1 MNEKSN
7 KFIYNYGCNKK
18 IVEDIREKLRKIKEA
33 GYFAGKNSANIYYE
47 KYSIE
52 NEKGRIV
59 ILHGFSEC
67 IDKFTE
73 MIYYFTEMGYS
84 VYAIEHRGHG
94 RSGSLSNIH
103 KSQVNIDK
111 FIYYVEDLK
120 IFLDRIVAK
129 KDSDLYL
136 YAHSMGGAIGTM
148 FLEEYS
154 GYFKKA
160 ILSAPM
166 MEIKT
171 GDIPKWVSYIIS
183 SVYIAVGNGNN
194 YLFGQGPFDGKYDL
208 EGAGTSN
215 KYRYENHLEELKSN
229 EEIQRSGGSFKW
241 IFQSLK
247 ASDKIIKKENVQK
260 INIPILL
267 FQAGKDTF
275 VKDRGQ
281 NKFCE
286 RARKC
291 KKVRFENA
299 KHEIFGENDEILLE
313 YLKIIK
319 EFLK

>member
-1 MNEKSN
+1 M
-7 KFIYNYGCNKK
+7 
-18 IVEDIREKLRKIKEA
+18 D
-33 GYFAGKNSANIYYE
+33 
-47 KYSIE
+47 
-52 NEKGRIV
+52 NEKGRVV
-59 ILHGFSEC
+59 ISHGFSEC

-94 RSGSLSNIH
+94 RSGSLSKTH
-103 KSQVNIDK
+103 KNQINVEK
-111 FIYYVEDLK
+111 FKYYVDDLK
-120 IFLDRIVAK
+120 TFLDKIVVE
-129 KDSDLYL
+129 KDTDLYL

-148 FLEEYS
+148 FLEEYN

-171 GDIPKWVSYIIS
+171 GDFPKWIAYIIS
-183 SVYIAVGNGNN
+183 SLYILAGKGDK

-215 KYRYENHLEELKSN
+215 KYRYENHLEELKNN
-229 EEIQRSGGSFKW
+229 EYIQRSGGSFKW
-241 IFQSLK
+241 MFESLK
-247 ASDKIIKKENVQK
+247 ASDKIIKKKNVQK
-260 INIPILL
+260 INVPILL
-267 FQAGKDTF
+267 FQSGRDTF

-286 RARKC
+286 RAKNC

-299 KHEIFGENDEILLE
+299 KHEVFGEDDETLMK

-319 EFLK
+319 EFLD

>member
-7 KFIYNYGCNKK
+7 KFIYNYGCNKE

-33 GYFAGKNSANIYYE
+33 GYFVGKNSANIYYE

-52 NEKGRIV
+52 NEKGRVV

-171 GDIPKWVSYIIS
+171 GDFPKWVSYIIS

-286 RARKC
+286 RARNC

>member
-1 MNEKSN
+1 MCEKNN
-7 KFIYNYGCNKK
+7 KFIYNYGSDKEL
-18 IVEDIREKLRKIKEA
+18 VENIKEKLSKIKEV
-33 GYFAGKNSANIYYE
+33 GYFEGKNNAKIYYE
-47 KYSIE
+47 KYSID

-59 ILHGFSEC
+59 ISHGFSEC

-94 RSGSLSNIH
+94 RSGSLGKTH
-103 KSQVNIDK
+103 KNQINVEK
-111 FIYYVEDLK
+111 FKYYVDDLK
-120 IFLDRIVAK
+120 TFLDKIVVE
-129 KDSDLYL
+129 KDTDLYL

-148 FLEEYS
+148 FLEEYN

-171 GDIPKWVSYIIS
+171 GDFPKWMAYIIS
-183 SVYIAVGNGNN
+183 SLYIIAGKGDK

-208 EGAGTSN
+208 DGAGTTN
-215 KYRYENHLEELKSN
+215 KYRYENHLEELKNN
-229 EEIQRSGGSFKW
+229 EGIQRSVGSFKW
-241 IFQSLK
+241 MFEYLK
-247 ASDKIIKKENVQK
+247 ASDKIIKKKNVQK

-267 FQAGKDTF
+267 FQSGMDTF

-286 RARKC
+286 RAKNCRKI
-291 KKVRFENA
+291 RFENA
-299 KHEIFGENDEILLE
+299 KHEIFGEDDETLMK

-319 EFLK
+319 EFLE

>member
-1 MNEKSN
+1 MYEKNN
-7 KFIYNYGCNKK
+7 KFIYNYGSDKEL
-18 IVEDIREKLRKIKEA
+18 VENAKEKLSKIKEG
-33 GYFAGKNSANIYYE
+33 GYFEGKNNANIYYE
-47 KYSIE
+47 KYSID
-52 NEKGRIV
+52 NEKGRVV
-59 ILHGFSEC
+59 ISHGFSEC

-94 RSGSLSNIH
+94 RSGSLSKTH
-103 KSQVNIDK
+103 KNQINVEK
-111 FIYYVEDLK
+111 FKYYVDDLK
-120 IFLDRIVAK
+120 TFLDKIVVE
-129 KDSDLYL
+129 KDTDLYL

-148 FLEEYS
+148 FLEEYN

-171 GDIPKWVSYIIS
+171 GDFPKWIAYIIS
-183 SVYIAVGNGNN
+183 SLYILAGKGDK

-215 KYRYENHLEELKSN
+215 KYRYENHLEELKNN
-229 EEIQRSGGSFKW
+229 EYIQRSGGSFKW
-241 IFQSLK
+241 MFESLK
-247 ASDKIIKKENVQK
+247 ASDKIIKKKNVQK
-260 INIPILL
+260 INVPILL
-267 FQAGKDTF
+267 FQSGRDTF

-286 RARKC
+286 RAKNC

-299 KHEIFGENDEILLE
+299 KHEVFGEDDETLMK

-319 EFLK
+319 EFLD

>member
-1 MNEKSN
+1 MCEKNN
-7 KFIYNYGCNKK
+7 KFIYNYGSDKEL
-18 IVEDIREKLRKIKEA
+18 VENAKEKLSKIKEG
-33 GYFAGKNSANIYYE
+33 GYFEGKNNAKIYYE
-47 KYSIE
+47 KYSID
-52 NEKGRIV
+52 NEKGRVV
-59 ILHGFSEC
+59 ISHGFSEC

-94 RSGSLSNIH
+94 RSGSLSKTH
-103 KSQVNIDK
+103 KNQINVEK
-111 FIYYVEDLK
+111 FKYYVDDLK
-120 IFLDRIVAK
+120 TFLDKIVVE
-129 KDSDLYL
+129 KDTDLYL

-148 FLEEYS
+148 FLEEYN

-171 GDIPKWVSYIIS
+171 GDFPKWIAYIIS
-183 SVYIAVGNGNN
+183 SLYILAGKGDK

-208 EGAGTSN
+208 DGAGTTN
-215 KYRYENHLEELKSN
+215 KYRYENHLEELKNN
-229 EEIQRSGGSFKW
+229 EGIQRSGGSFKW
-241 IFQSLK
+241 MFESLK
-247 ASDKIIKKENVQK
+247 ASDKIIKKKNVQK

-267 FQAGKDTF
+267 FQSGMDTF

-286 RARKC
+286 RAKNCRKI
-291 KKVRFENA
+291 RFENA
-299 KHEIFGENDEILLE
+299 KHEIFGEDDETLMK

-319 EFLK
+319 EFLE

>member
-1 MNEKSN
+1 MCEKNN
-7 KFIYNYGCNKK
+7 KFIYNYGSDKEL
-18 IVEDIREKLRKIKEA
+18 VENIKEKLSKIKEV
-33 GYFAGKNSANIYYE
+33 GYFEGKNNAKIYYE
-47 KYSIE
+47 KYSID

-59 ILHGFSEC
+59 ISHGFSEC

-84 VYAIEHRGHG
+84 VYGIEHRGHG
-94 RSGSLSNIH
+94 RSGSLGKTH
-103 KSQVNIDK
+103 KNQINVEK
-111 FIYYVEDLK
+111 FKYYVDDLK
-120 IFLDRIVAK
+120 TFLDKIVVK
-129 KDSDLYL
+129 KDVDLYL

-148 FLEEYS
+148 FLEEHN

-171 GDIPKWVSYIIS
+171 GDFPKWMAYIIS
-183 SVYIAVGNGNN
+183 SLYIIAGKGDK

-208 EGAGTSN
+208 DGAGTTN
-215 KYRYENHLEELKSN
+215 KYRYENHLEELKNN
-229 EEIQRSGGSFKW
+229 EGIQRSGGSFKW
-241 IFQSLK
+241 LFESLK
-247 ASDKIIKKENVQK
+247 ASDKVIKKKNVQK

-267 FQAGKDTF
+267 FQSGMDTF

-286 RARKC
+286 RAKNCRKI
-291 KKVRFENA
+291 RFENA
-299 KHEIFGENDEILLE
+299 KHEIFGEDDETLMK

-319 EFLK
+319 EFLE

>member
-1 MNEKSN
+1 M
-7 KFIYNYGCNKK
+7 
-18 IVEDIREKLRKIKEA
+18 RKIKEA
-33 GYFAGKNSANIYYE
+33 GYFVGKNSANIYYE

-171 GDIPKWVSYIIS
+171 GDFPKWVSYIIS

-286 RARKC
+286 RARNC

>member
-1 MNEKSN
+1 MYEKNN
-7 KFIYNYGCNKK
+7 KFIYNYGFDKEL
-18 IVEDIREKLRKIKEA
+18 VENAKEKLSKIKEV
-33 GYFAGKNSANIYYE
+33 GYFEGKNNANIYYE
-47 KYSIE
+47 KYSID
-52 NEKGRIV
+52 NEKGRVV
-59 ILHGFSEC
+59 ISHGFSEC

-94 RSGSLSNIH
+94 RSGSLSKTH
-103 KSQVNIDK
+103 KNQINVEK
-111 FIYYVEDLK
+111 FKYYVDDLK
-120 IFLDRIVAK
+120 TFLDKIVVE
-129 KDSDLYL
+129 KDTDLYL

-148 FLEEYS
+148 FLEEYN

-171 GDIPKWVSYIIS
+171 GDFPKWIAYIIS
-183 SVYIAVGNGNN
+183 SLYILAGKGDK

-215 KYRYENHLEELKSN
+215 KYRYENHLEELKNN
-229 EEIQRSGGSFKW
+229 EYIQRSGGTFKW
-241 IFQSLK
+241 MFESLK
-247 ASDKIIKKENVQK
+247 ASDKIIKKKNVQK
-260 INIPILL
+260 INVPILL
-267 FQAGKDTF
+267 FQSGRDTF

-286 RARKC
+286 RAKNC

-299 KHEIFGENDEILLE
+299 KHEVFGEDDETLMK

-319 EFLK
+319 EFLD